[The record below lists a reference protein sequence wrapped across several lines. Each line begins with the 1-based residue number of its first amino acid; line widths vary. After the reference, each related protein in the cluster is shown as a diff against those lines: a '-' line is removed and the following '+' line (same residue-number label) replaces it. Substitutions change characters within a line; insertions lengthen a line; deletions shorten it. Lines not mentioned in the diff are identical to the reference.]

1 MEKPILFNTDMVR
14 AILEGRKTCTRRVI
28 KNKYD
33 NADITFFEN
42 KYGKRLVYM
51 QNDTP
56 KDIIH
61 EDGSRTCHLKAYEEI
76 KKPYEVGDILW
87 VRETWCDATTDLYVD
102 SDLELG
108 DCKYIFKVD
117 DNGRIQ
123 PIIELDVKRWRP
135 SIHMPKEAARIF
147 LEVTS
152 VRAERL
158 KDIAEDGA
166 KAEGAISTAIE
177 NEDGTDYVGLYAIEN
192 FREIWNSTIKK
203 EERHKYGWKANPWV
217 WVIEFKEK
225 IRKVS

>member
-1 MEKPILFNTDMVR
+1 MLKPILFNTDMVR

-87 VRETWCDATTDLYVD
+87 VRETWKQYEKRVGKGRQTHLQKFYGYKADA
-102 SDLELG
+102 
-108 DCKYIFKVD
+108 
-117 DNGRIQ
+117 DNLNNPSEFYEGNW
-123 PIIELDVKRWRP
+123 KP
-135 SIHMPKEAARIF
+135 SIHMPKKAARIF

-158 KDIAEDGA
+158 QDITTKECFNEGIKYDYNSKD
-166 KAEGAISTAIE
+166 
-177 NEDGTDYVGLYAIEN
+177 NEFVFFSEL
-192 FREIWNSTIKK
+192 WNSTIKRC
-203 EERHKYGWKANPWV
+203 ERHKYGWKANPWV

>member
-1 MEKPILFNTDMVR
+1 MLKPILFNTDMVK
-14 AILEGRKTCTRRVI
+14 AILEGRKTCTRRII
-28 KNKYD
+28 KNLIVFNQEEETFSHKD
-33 NADITFFEN
+33 KKSDIGYKVGLT
-42 KYGKRLVYM
+42 
-51 QNDTP
+51 
-56 KDIIH
+56 KDEII
-61 EDGSRTCHLKAYEEI
+61 EYA
-76 KKPYEVGDILW
+76 PYQVGDILW

-203 EERHKYGWKANPWV
+203 EERHKYGWNANPWV
-217 WVIEFKEK
+217 WVIEFKRVEME
-225 IRKVS
+225 

>member
-1 MEKPILFNTDMVR
+1 MR

-28 KNKYD
+28 KNLIVFNQEEETFSHKD
-33 NADITFFEN
+33 KKSDIGYKVGLT
-42 KYGKRLVYM
+42 
-51 QNDTP
+51 
-56 KDIIH
+56 KD
-61 EDGSRTCHLKAYEEI
+61 EI
-76 KKPYEVGDILW
+76 VEYAPYQAGDILW
-87 VRETWCDATTDLYVD
+87 VRETWTKLYEVDANGFTQWDKEKIYYAAD
-102 SDLELG
+102 G
-108 DCKYIFKVD
+108 DPD
-117 DNGRIQ
+117 
-123 PIIELDVKRWRP
+123 IELVDEDGFLKEDQRIKWKP
-135 SIHMPKEAARIF
+135 SIHMPKSLARIF

-158 KDIAEDGA
+158 KDITEDGA

-177 NEDGTDYVGLYAIEN
+177 NEDGTDYVGLYAREN

>member
-1 MEKPILFNTDMVR
+1 MVR

-28 KNKYD
+28 KNLIVFNQEEETFSYKD
-33 NADITFFEN
+33 KKSDIGYKVGLT
-42 KYGKRLVYM
+42 
-51 QNDTP
+51 
-56 KDIIH
+56 KD
-61 EDGSRTCHLKAYEEI
+61 EI
-76 KKPYEVGDILW
+76 VEYAPYQVGDILW
-87 VRETWCDATTDLYVD
+87 VRETWTKLYEVDANGFTQWDKEKIYYAAD
-102 SDLELG
+102 G
-108 DCKYIFKVD
+108 DPD
-117 DNGRIQ
+117 
-123 PIIELDVKRWRP
+123 IELVDEDGFLKEDRCIKWKP
-135 SIHMPKEAARIF
+135 SIHMPKSLARIF

-158 KDIAEDGA
+158 KDITEDGA

-203 EERHKYGWKANPWV
+203 EERHKYGWKANPMV